1 MFLVASNVR
10 TNIAPP
16 IFQEIFQVHF
26 CCQFQGVSTFKTWK
40 TWTSLWTL
48 GLETIFPTMYLLLL
62 NLASASDLGL
72 GRHQALLLATFNME
86 SSLFMCC
93 WSMMDRWGD
102 GVKIPNN
109 HIFKDVVFFLGKDG
123 LYRYTL
129 ENFNSWK
136 RKKNRGLDEDVFF
149 LQMGDFE
156 VPRRF
161 SACNRVVDFPYVLS
175 SQSQEFSG
183 CVMMCPWQP
192 TLWHVLTKLCCGKWG
207 PEIHQRA
214 VHTILMAGQP
224 TPP

>member
-10 TNIAPP
+10 TKIAPP

-109 HIFKDVVFFLGKDG
+109 HIFKDVVFFKERMG
-123 LYRYTL
+123 YTGIP
-129 ENFNSWK
+129 WK
-136 RKKNRGLDEDVFF
+136 ILTAGSEKKI
-149 LQMGDFE
+149 E
-156 VPRRF
+156 VWMRMFSFCKWVILRF
-161 SACNRVVDFPYVLS
+161 HVDF
-175 SQSQEFSG
+175 QHAIG
-183 CVMMCPWQP
+183 
-192 TLWHVLTKLCCGKWG
+192 
-207 PEIHQRA
+207 
-214 VHTILMAGQP
+214 
-224 TPP
+224 